1 MEAIPNSLFE
11 ENIDLN
17 CSNAETN
24 RANQSQTTMTVH
36 VGIESMNDITMDPED
51 NSVVTVTGK
60 FKHLG
65 VNTSSNISKDSGCMV
80 KFT

>member
-17 CSNAETN
+17 CSNAETSWS
-24 RANQSQTTMTVH
+24 NQSQTTMTVH
-36 VGIESMNDITMDPED
+36 VGIESMNDITMDPKD
-51 NSVVTVTGK
+51 NSVVTVKGK

-65 VNTSSNISKDSGCMV
+65 VNISANISKDSA
-80 KFT
+80 